1 MMMFGELRQP
11 SVLVLGLGI
20 SGLAMARWCARY
32 GCRVRVADTR
42 ETPSHLSALQAS
54 GIQAE
59 FISGPFTPT
68 LLEDE
73 AGGIQ
78 LIAISPGLSPLEP
91 ALASLLATARAQGI
105 PVWGE
110 LEFFAQALAAL
121 RTGEGYTPDVLAIT
135 GTNGKTTTTA
145 LTALLCEGAGKRV
158 TVAGNIGPAML
169 ARLADALDAN
179 DLPEVWV
186 IEASSFQL
194 AATTTFAPSAAALL
208 NLSSDHLDWHRDFA
222 EYAAAKGNI
231 FGPATVRVLNRD
243 DAQVMQ
249 FAPQHPSDVRCLT
262 FGLEAPQHG
271 GDYGLLQENG
281 IAWLTLAEQS
291 STAQEEPSGRRARAQ
306 QSQPS
311 AFAYKR
317 LMPADALRIRGRHNS
332 LNALAALAL
341 CQAIHL
347 PLAKLLHSL
356 REYRGE
362 PHRFEF
368 VASLD
373 GVDFI
378 DDSKGTNVGATLA
391 ALNSLSQRVVLILG
405 GDGKGQDFTP
415 LIEPIARTCQAVVL
429 LGRDAPLLRN
439 TLAASG
445 VALHQQE
452 SLEDATRLA
461 AALAKAGEMVLLSP
475 ACASL
480 DMFRNYEHRAEV
492 FRRMVEELVQASGMT
507 L

>member
-1 MMMFGELRQP
+1 MFGGLRQP

-20 SGLAMARWCARY
+20 SGLAMVRWCVRY
-32 GCRVRVADTR
+32 GSRVRVADTR
-42 ETPSHLSALQAS
+42 QTPSHLSALQTS

-59 FISGPFTPT
+59 FISGQFTPA
-68 LLEDE
+68 LLEDDTGE
-73 AGGIQ
+73 IQ

-91 ALASLLATARAQGI
+91 ALASLLAAARERGI

-110 LEFFAQALAAL
+110 LEFFAQALGAL
-121 RTGEGYTPDVLAIT
+121 HIEQGYKPDVLAIT

-145 LTALLCEGAGKRV
+145 LTALLCEGAGKHV

-169 ARLADALDAN
+169 DKLADALDAN
-179 DLPEVWV
+179 ELPEIWV

-194 AATTTFAPSAAALL
+194 ASTTTFAPSAAAIL
-208 NLSSDHLDWHRDFA
+208 NLSSDHLDWHVDLA
-222 EYAAAKGNI
+222 EYAAAKGNV

-243 DAQVMQ
+243 DEQVMQ
-249 FAPQHPSDVRCLT
+249 FAPKAESDTGCFT
-262 FGLEAPQHG
+262 FGLDAPQRG
-271 GDYGLLQENG
+271 GDYGLLHENG
-281 IAWLTLAEQS
+281 IAWLVLAEESPVDQAS
-291 STAQEEPSGRRARAQ
+291 LSTRRARVPQ
-306 QSQPS
+306 TQPS
-311 AFAYKR
+311 SFMYKR
-317 LMPADALRIRGRHNS
+317 LMPADALRIRGRHNA

-391 ALNSLSQRVVLILG
+391 ALNGLSQRAVLILG

-415 LIEPIARTCQAVVL
+415 LIEPIARTCEAVVL
-429 LGRDAPLLRN
+429 LGRDAPLLRS
-439 TLAASG
+439 TLATSG
-445 VALHQQE
+445 IALHEQPT
-452 SLEDATRLA
+452 LEEATRLA
-461 AALAKAGEMVLLSP
+461 ATLAKPGEVVLLSP

-492 FRRMVEELVQASGMT
+492 FRSMVQELSQASGMM